1 MLSIVTVMV
10 SAFFGV
16 FAGYLIVGIYNVK
29 KDPPRI
35 V

>member
-1 MLSIVTVMV
+1 MLWIIVVP
-10 SAFFGV
+10 SAAFFGIL
-16 FAGYLIVGIYNVK
+16 AGYLIVGIYNVK